1 MSGLCYDARIAAEPG
16 GQNASYHFF
25 DRAVGMLS
33 VGATVAAAV
42 PADGAVIARLAQQ
55 TDAVVV
61 VKKGKKSKTR
71 QTGTPTSPPRQPSQ
85 SY

>member
-1 MSGLCYDARIAAEPG
+1 MRAIISVVA
-16 GQNASYHFF
+16 
-25 DRAVGMLS
+25 AVGMLS

-42 PADGAVIARLAQQ
+42 PADGTAIARLGQQ
-55 TDAVVV
+55 VDAVVV

-71 QTGTPTSPPRQPSQ
+71 TTGTPTPPPRQPNQ